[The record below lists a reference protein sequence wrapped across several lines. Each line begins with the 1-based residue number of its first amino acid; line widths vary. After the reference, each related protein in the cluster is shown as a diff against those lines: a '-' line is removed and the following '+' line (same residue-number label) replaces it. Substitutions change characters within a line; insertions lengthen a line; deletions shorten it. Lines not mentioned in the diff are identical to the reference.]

1 MTQTPMPRQTIEITL
16 KAIGERIDRAVAEAL
31 PDLSRTQV
39 QKLIKEGE
47 VLLAGQ
53 PVKSSLRLERQ
64 ETVVVTLPEIVVTE
78 LKPEAIPLD
87 IRYEDQDILLVN
99 KPAGMVVHPAVGHE
113 TGTLVHAVLAHC
125 PDLPGIGGEIRPG
138 IVHRLDKDTSGL
150 MLVAKNDKALR
161 FLQKQFKE
169 RTIEKTY
176 LALVEGDI
184 QPPSAFIDA
193 PIGRD
198 PRQRKKMAVIR
209 SQSFTSRPAQTS
221 YELVTSYG
229 DFSLV
234 RCHPYTGRTHQIRVH
249 MAFLG
254 FPLVGDSVY
263 GHRKQKMKLGRHF
276 LHAAALTFL
285 RPSDKQ
291 PLSFEAELPS
301 ELQFI
306 LNQLEQRL

>member
-1 MTQTPMPRQTIEITL
+1 MPRSTIEITL
-16 KAIGERIDRAVAEAL
+16 NAIGERLDRALAIAM
-31 PDLSRTQV
+31 PDLSRTQI
-39 QKLIKEGE
+39 QKLIKEGDIQ
-47 VLLAGQ
+47 LNGQ
-53 PVKSSLRLERQ
+53 PVKSSLRLEHPEQ
-64 ETVVVTLPEIVVTE
+64 VLVTLPEIVVTE

-87 IRYEDQDILLVN
+87 IRYEDDDILLIN

-176 LALVEGDI
+176 MALVEGDI
-184 QPPSAFIDA
+184 QPPTAFIDA

-209 SQSFTSRPAQTS
+209 SQSFTSRSAQTS
-221 YELVTSYG
+221 YQLVTSYEA
-229 DFSLV
+229 FSLIQ
-234 RCHPYTGRTHQIRVH
+234 CQPHTGRTHQIRVH
-249 MAFLG
+249 LAFLG
-254 FPLVGDSVY
+254 YPIVGDTVY
-263 GHRKQKMKLGRHF
+263 GRRKQTLPLGRHF
-276 LHAAALTFL
+276 LHAAALSFL

-291 PLSFEAELPS
+291 HLSFEAELPAD
-301 ELQFI
+301 LQAVLDNLATI
-306 LNQLEQRL
+306 QS

>member
-1 MTQTPMPRQTIEITL
+1 MPRSTIEITL
-16 KAIGERIDRAVAEAL
+16 NAIGERLDRALAIAM
-31 PDLSRTQV
+31 PDLLRTQI
-39 QKLIKEGE
+39 QKLIKEGDIQ
-47 VLLAGQ
+47 LNGQ
-53 PVKSSLRLERQ
+53 PVKSSLRLEHPEQ
-64 ETVVVTLPEIVVTE
+64 VLVTLPEIVVTE

-87 IRYEDQDILLVN
+87 IRYEDDDILLIN

-176 LALVEGDI
+176 TALVEGDI
-184 QPPSAFIDA
+184 QPPTAFIDA

-209 SQSFTSRPAQTS
+209 SQSFTSRSAQTS
-221 YELVTSYG
+221 YQLVTSYEA
-229 DFSLV
+229 FSLIQ
-234 RCHPYTGRTHQIRVH
+234 CQPHTGRTHQIRVH
-249 MAFLG
+249 LAFLG
-254 FPLVGDSVY
+254 YPIVGDTVY
-263 GHRKQKMKLGRHF
+263 GRRKQTLPLGRHF
-276 LHAAALTFL
+276 LHAAALSFL

-291 PLSFEAELPS
+291 HLSFEAELPAD
-301 ELQFI
+301 LQAVLDNLATI
-306 LNQLEQRL
+306 QS